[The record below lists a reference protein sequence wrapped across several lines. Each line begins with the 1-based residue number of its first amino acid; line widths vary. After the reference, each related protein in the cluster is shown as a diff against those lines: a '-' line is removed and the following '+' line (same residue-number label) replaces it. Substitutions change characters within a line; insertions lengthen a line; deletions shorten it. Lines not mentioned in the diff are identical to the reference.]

1 MSRSVRAGY
10 HTAYCRLVHKLKGA
24 CECMVVVYF
33 SVKGSSE
40 YKRES
45 FLNVHHYLKWR
56 ECMGRKLTD
65 LHRVGKYTAI
75 RV

>member
-1 MSRSVRAGY
+1 
-10 HTAYCRLVHKLKGA
+10 
-24 CECMVVVYF
+24 MVVVYYR
-33 SVKGSSE
+33 VKGSSE

-65 LHRVGKYTAI
+65 LHRVGKYTDI